1 MRLIDADRLNEVL
14 ERNFAKSDVLKQIV
28 DVQPTAYDLD
38 KVLEN
43 LEDYAYS
50 TDICLRHN
58 GCPYGDNEDITCD
71 NCAAIG
77 ALEIVKNGG
86 SERVKAGS

>member
-1 MRLIDADRLNEVL
+1 MRLIDAEKLME
-14 ERNFAKSDVLKQIV
+14 DVDKDFCYPEAYKKMIEK
-28 DVQPTAYDLD
+28 QPTAYDLD
-38 KVLEN
+38 KVIEN

>member
-38 KVLEN
+38 KVLEKM
-43 LEDYAYS
+43 EAYAYS
-50 TDICLRHN
+50 DGICIRHN
-58 GCPYGDNEDITCD
+58 GCPYVGNNDINCD

-86 SERVKAGS
+86 IESAKAGR